1 MDEIADLQSKLE
13 DFNDWSEMA
22 QTNIS
27 ELEEE
32 KEALEVQCQELSSS
46 LDVAKK
52 DKLISLESCVNLER
66 EVESLR
72 DELSAKEEDINL
84 IRNGTERK
92 DGEISKL
99 QEEMKV
105 LKSRIESND
114 ADNMGFREEIDSLKE
129 IRANLE
135 SKISTLPDEMVI
147 ITRKNESSKKL
158 ELDMRDNISLME
170 KKVEEF
176 SNIID
181 GKNQEIASSSD
192 FHMKC

>member
-114 ADNMGFREEIDSLKE
+114 ADNMGFREKIDSLKE

-135 SKISTLPDEMVI
+135 SKISTLQDEMVI

-181 GKNQEIASSSD
+181 GKNQKIASSSD

>member
-66 EVESLR
+66 EVV
-72 DELSAKEEDINL
+72 DIHVG
-84 IRNGTERK
+84 IV
-92 DGEISKL
+92 
-99 QEEMKV
+99 V
-105 LKSRIESND
+105 L
-114 ADNMGFREEIDSLKE
+114 
-129 IRANLE
+129 
-135 SKISTLPDEMVI
+135 
-147 ITRKNESSKKL
+147 
-158 ELDMRDNISLME
+158 
-170 KKVEEF
+170 
-176 SNIID
+176 
-181 GKNQEIASSSD
+181 
-192 FHMKC
+192 